1 MNMEMKI
8 GLPPQYITTLILIAI
23 GGSAIRS
30 GWNSHNL
37 QVPSDPME
45 YHH

>member
-8 GLPPQYITTLILIAI
+8 GLPPQYITLILIAI

-30 GWNSHNL
+30 GCNSHNL

-45 YHH
+45 YNH